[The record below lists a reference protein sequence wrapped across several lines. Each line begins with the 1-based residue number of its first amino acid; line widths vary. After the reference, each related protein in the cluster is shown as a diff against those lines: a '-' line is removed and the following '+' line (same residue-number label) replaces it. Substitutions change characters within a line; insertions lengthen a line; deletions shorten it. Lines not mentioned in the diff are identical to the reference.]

1 MGNSPAARPPH
12 RAPGKELEAEVSWAG
27 QRVSLLCWLTV
38 PSLRGSQLD
47 SKIIRRSEV
56 SPSHSIRL
64 FPLFLEH
71 FVLMQQTPK
80 GCLAYPLHHVE
91 IKPWQNIILAVCSE
105 MMLPFSGC

>member
-56 SPSHSIRL
+56 SPLPPHSVAFFVSRALCSNAANSKRL
-64 FPLFLEH
+64 LSVPPSPRGNKTLAKYYFS
-71 FVLMQQTPK
+71 
-80 GCLAYPLHHVE
+80 CLL
-91 IKPWQNIILAVCSE
+91 
-105 MMLPFSGC
+105 